1 MQVFADASNQ
11 KIYERLIGLGVDQL
25 VAFIFVLDGG
35 SIALK
40 ACHNSNGGSQAQA
53 AIGAQRT

>member
-1 MQVFADASNQ
+1 MMQVFADASNQ
-11 KIYERLIGLGVDQL
+11 KVYEQLIGLGVDQL

-40 ACHNSNGGSQAQA
+40 ACQNSDRGRQAQA
-53 AIGAQRT
+53 AIGA